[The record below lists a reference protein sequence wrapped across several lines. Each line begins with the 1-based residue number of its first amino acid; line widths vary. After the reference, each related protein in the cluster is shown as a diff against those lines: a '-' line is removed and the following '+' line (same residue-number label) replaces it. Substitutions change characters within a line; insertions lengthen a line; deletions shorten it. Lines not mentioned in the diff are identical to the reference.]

1 MPSFSDIEH
10 EIQNVMDAIDAAS
23 GDLDEASQI
32 AYEEYI
38 GELAQAESDKVDNFG
53 FVIKALTDR
62 AKNRRELAN
71 QILAKARADE
81 SAIERLKTYYLA
93 SMREHGLQKV
103 KGEIFSLSRRACA
116 SVAIDNIAA
125 IPAAYKATEVIESPD
140 KRRIADAIKAGE
152 EIPGAR
158 LEWNDS
164 LQVR

>member
-1 MPSFSDIEH
+1 MPSFNDIEH

-23 GDLDEASQI
+23 GDLDENEKL
-32 AYEEYI
+32 AYEEYLD
-38 GELAQAESDKVDNFG
+38 ELAQAEADKVDNFG
-53 FVIKALTDR
+53 FVLKALTDR

-81 SAIERLKTYYLA
+81 SAIERLKAYYLA
-93 SMREHGLQKV
+93 SMREHGLSKV
-103 KGEIFSLSRRACA
+103 KGEVFSISRRSCA

-125 IPAAYKATEVIESPD
+125 IPAQYKATEIIENPD
-140 KRRIADAIKAGE
+140 KRRIADAIKAGN